1 MYYRNSFQKTVA
13 TSKFTLP
20 VVAVISAI
28 FWFMSFKEGTKRPD
42 VFDMGLWQH
51 IPSWMTDGWGALG
64 MGVALSLLTVYLMA
78 EFNNKFVLLR
88 ISSRMLSSTLAT
100 LLTMCVFL
108 HHFQPAHIVLTLIM
122 TAYFPLFFSY
132 QRTDSMPLIFMVYL
146 MISAASLVAPKLLLI
161 TPVYWIAQISL
172 RSFTIR
178 TFFASLFGI
187 ITPLWLLIGTA
198 YISGTLE
205 STCTHF
211 IGIFQ
216 FEKPDFNV
224 WSMHQWLSLALVT
237 LMGLLGSLNFYRRS
251 YLDKTRTR
259 INMGVAVIMFIASL
273 VLLLLETAH
282 FNEIFPLVL
291 INASILSGHHLASE
305 CTRFSNI
312 YTIIICILIA
322 CVAYT
327 NYIGL

>member
-1 MYYRNSFQKTVA
+1 
-13 TSKFTLP
+13 
-20 VVAVISAI
+20 
-28 FWFMSFKEGTKRPD
+28 
-42 VFDMGLWQH
+42 MGLWQH

-108 HHFQPAHIVLTLIM
+108 HNFQPAHIVLVFVM

-132 QRTDSMPLIFMVYL
+132 QRTNSMPLIFTVFL

-161 TPVYWIAQISL
+161 TPAFWIVQIAL

-187 ITPLWLLIGTA
+187 ITPFWILLGTA
-198 YISGTLE
+198 YINGTLE
-205 STCTHF
+205 STYAHF
-211 IGIFQ
+211 IGIFH
-216 FEKPDFNV
+216 FVKPDFTA
-224 WSMHQWLSLALVT
+224 WSMHHWLSFALVT
-237 LMGLLGSLNFYRRS
+237 LMGLSGCLNFYRQS

-259 INMGVAVIMFIASL
+259 TYMGVAVIMFIASL

-305 CTRFSNI
+305 STRFSNI
-312 YTIIICILIA
+312 YTIIICILVI

-327 NYIGL
+327 NFIGL